1 MASSIAEFA
10 ELARAEQGLTIVSTL
25 RADSTV
31 QASLVNAGVI
41 DHPLT
46 GGQVA
51 AFVTYGKVKLAN
63 LRVRPQVALSVRS
76 GWRWVTLE
84 GHAQI
89 IGPDDPSS
97 NVDNERLRVML
108 RGIFSAAGGT
118 HDDWDIYDTVMRE
131 QRRAAV
137 FVVPTRVYNH

>member
-1 MASSIAEFA
+1 MASIADFA

-31 QASLVNAGVI
+31 QASLVNAGVMG
-41 DHPLT
+41 HPLD

-63 LRVRPQVALSVRS
+63 VRMRPQVALTVRS
-76 GWRWVTLE
+76 GWKWATLE
-84 GHAQI
+84 GRAQI
-89 IGPDDPSS
+89 IGPDDPDA
-97 NVDNERLRVML
+97 NVDAEGLRLML
-108 RGIFSAAGGT
+108 RAIFSAAGGT
-118 HDDWDIYDTVMRE
+118 HDDWDAYDTVMRE

-137 FVVPTRVYNH
+137 FVVPTRVYSR